1 MTPSPTVRRTEIDG
15 LRALAALW
23 VVADHFALSQL
34 VGMHYGFLAVRLMLI
49 LSAYFAARQLR
60 LLWSEGP
67 TPVDGSAKASKLVHY
82 YTSRV
87 VRLGIMAYGTILLAV
102 MLDVDGA
109 RGTWRWHAAFATN
122 EWIVRYGEW
131 PGALSHFWTLAVQ
144 MQFLLLLPLIFLIT
158 GRRGLQLVL
167 VAGVLAAVAHRA
179 CTLYGG
185 VGDLVRWMPISN
197 SLDAFCLGV
206 GLAWVERERPALFAR
221 LQTTPVALAAVGCL
235 VGVHWLRGNAYES
248 LAGIFTETGEAL
260 ALVLLFGA
268 LVGGRTFGP
277 VGQLLRSWPLVR
289 LGGASLSLYA
299 LHPIVERVLN
309 RVVMHHEEWAWF
321 ASTPGYGLLAAAL
334 SVAAAVVGFRLV
346 EIPSRKLAAWVE
358 PGLTRF
364 FTHLATRGERY
375 AASFCWRL
383 RYAGTVGLLAVIFFT
398 ATGPLRLMALPE
410 LDADTELVPIA
421 EGEVHGEEVEPFT
434 PTEPQ
439 YPFHIDDTEHLD
451 VA

>member
-60 LLWSEGP
+60 IFWSEGEVASSP
-67 TPVDGSAKASKLVHY
+67 AKASKLVHY

-102 MLDVDGA
+102 LLDVDGA

-144 MQFLLLLPLIFLIT
+144 MQFLLFLPVIFLIT
-158 GRRGLQLVL
+158 GRRGLKLVL

-185 VGDLVRWMPISN
+185 VGDLVRWMPLSN

-221 LQTTPVALAAVGCL
+221 LKSTPVALAAVGCL
-235 VGVHWLRGNAYES
+235 VGVHWLRGNAYDS

-277 VGQLLRSWPLVR
+277 VGRVLGSWPLVR

-299 LHPIVERVLN
+299 LHPIVERLLY
-309 RVVMHHEEWAWF
+309 RVVTHHESWAWF
-321 ASTPGYGLLAAAL
+321 ATTPGYGLLAAAL
-334 SVAAAVVGFRLV
+334 SVAAAVIGFRLV

-358 PGLTRF
+358 PGLIRL
-364 FTHLATRGERY
+364 FTNLAAQGERH
-375 AASFCWRL
+375 AATLFWRL
-383 RYAGTVGLLAVIFFT
+383 RHAGTIGLLAVLFFT

-410 LDADTELVPIA
+410 LDAETELVPIA
-421 EGEVHGEEVEPFT
+421 EGEAPEEEEPFA
-434 PTEPQ
+434 PPEPR